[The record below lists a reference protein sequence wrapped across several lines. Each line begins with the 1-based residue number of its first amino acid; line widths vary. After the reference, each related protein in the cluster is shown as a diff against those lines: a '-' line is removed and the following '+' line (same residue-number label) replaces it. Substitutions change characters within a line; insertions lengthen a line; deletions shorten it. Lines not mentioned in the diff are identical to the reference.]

1 MFQNSTI
8 SIEEFH
14 AQLQEATNFPL
25 RPFVI
30 PFLKANLP
38 LLQRELLQCAQ
49 MAKQTPPQYLR
60 QHEDIL
66 SERDAAP
73 LDPEEMNPLE
83 INENGKRKAPSESL
97 RYAKF

>member
-1 MFQNSTI
+1 M
-8 SIEEFH
+8 
-14 AQLQEATNFPL
+14 
-25 RPFVI
+25 
-30 PFLKANLP
+30 P

-66 SERDAAP
+66 SERDTTP

-83 INENGKRKAPSESL
+83 INENGKRKASSEGL
-97 RYAKF
+97 RYITHGACTVYIHCTFVQIRNDPQSC